1 MEIYEN
7 EHEQAEAL
15 KAWWDKNG
23 TRVIIAIVILLA
35 GVLGWRYWLDAKHR
49 EAEAASE
56 QYMKMLE
63 VVQSKPDQAIEMG
76 SQLVSAHSSSSYAS
90 MASLVMAS
98 INLEKGDKESASAQL
113 RWVMEKGKQDELKEI
128 ARLRLGRL
136 LLDMG
141 KADEALALVTK
152 SDSASFR
159 AAYDELRGDI
169 LLAQG
174 KRAEARNAYTNALA
188 GYNDVPAKQ
197 NLLQMKIDD
206 LADAKGSNS

>member
-1 MEIYEN
+1 METYDN
-7 EHEQAEAL
+7 EHEQVEAL

-23 TRVIIAIVILLA
+23 TRVIIAIVVVLA
-35 GVLGWRYWLDAKHR
+35 GVLGWRSWMDSKHH

-63 VVQSKPDQAIEMG
+63 VVQSKPGEAMELG
-76 SQLVSAHSSSSYAS
+76 HQLVGSHAGSNYAA

-98 INLEKGDKESASAQL
+98 ISVEQGDREAATTQL
-113 RWVMEKGKQDELKEI
+113 RWVMENGKQEELQEI

-141 KADEALALVTK
+141 KGDEALALIAK
-152 SDSASFR
+152 GDNASFR
-159 AAYDELRGDI
+159 APYDELRGDI
-169 LLAQG
+169 LLSQG
-174 KRAEARNAYTNALA
+174 KRAEARTAYANALA
-188 GYNDVPAKQ
+188 GYASVPAKQ

>member
-1 MEIYEN
+1 METYDN
-7 EHEQAEAL
+7 EHEQVEAL
-15 KAWWDKNG
+15 KAWWDTYG
-23 TRVIIAIVILLA
+23 TRVIIAIVIVLA

-49 EAEAASE
+49 EAEAASA

-63 VVQSKPDQAIEMG
+63 VVQSKPEQALEMG
-76 SQLVSAHSSSSYAS
+76 RQLVSAHSGSNYAA

-98 INLEKGDKESASAQL
+98 ISVERGDKDAASAHL
-113 RWVMEKGKQDELKEI
+113 HWVMEQGKQAELAEI

-141 KADEALALVTK
+141 KADEALAIVEK
-152 SDSASFR
+152 SDNASFR

-169 LLAQG
+169 LLSQG

-197 NLLQMKIDD
+197 SLLQMKIDD